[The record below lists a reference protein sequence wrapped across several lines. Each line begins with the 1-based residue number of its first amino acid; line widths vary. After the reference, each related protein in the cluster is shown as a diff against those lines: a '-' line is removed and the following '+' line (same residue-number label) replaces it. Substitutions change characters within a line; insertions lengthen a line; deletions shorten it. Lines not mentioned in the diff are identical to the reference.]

1 MKTIANRALYSAVLI
16 TVLLIPAASFAQ
28 SWEPEN
34 VWQVGQENWNVSPQN
49 NNPSSSTVPSSQI
62 RPTIPPSIDVEE
74 IKTSERC
81 KPITIKAK
89 ILDYTSISQVFLYY
103 ASGNLNYTMLPMN
116 SPPQAPNKFIATL
129 PETAT
134 QGDYIDYYIEAF
146 NSQKTL
152 VTSSGNAL
160 NPTRIFLT
168 GECPDNVPDDI
179 NSTNQSISYDIFSNH
194 TTRQTERSHSATQQS
209 SSQQALPAKPNTS
222 TKPHTILEDVID
234 DKPKPE
240 DKPSY
245 PNFQFSVMLGT
256 GVGIVGDKTENCDS
270 NAKCMPIGGW
280 VSSISTGPAPLPL
293 HLRTSAMF
301 NLPKHF
307 QIGVY
312 LRGQLINIVKDSL
325 TPPAKANVK
334 NPEQYNIMVGLT
346 ARYLIRWEQPYRLYI
361 GLELGW
367 GGANATVDMGR
378 SFNNFKD
385 IYLYKGPWHVAPEIG
400 FLWNFHKNIGLAFE
414 LTIPIVFPERPSAF
428 FDLSIGPYIQF

>member
-1 MKTIANRALYSAVLI
+1 M
-16 TVLLIPAASFAQ
+16 
-28 SWEPEN
+28 
-34 VWQVGQENWNVSPQN
+34 
-49 NNPSSSTVPSSQI
+49 
-62 RPTIPPSIDVEE
+62 
-74 IKTSERC
+74 
-81 KPITIKAK
+81 
-89 ILDYTSISQVFLYY
+89 
-103 ASGNLNYTMLPMN
+103 
-116 SPPQAPNKFIATL
+116 
-129 PETAT
+129 
-134 QGDYIDYYIEAF
+134 
-146 NSQKTL
+146 
-152 VTSSGNAL
+152 
-160 NPTRIFLT
+160 
-168 GECPDNVPDDI
+168 
-179 NSTNQSISYDIFSNH
+179 
-194 TTRQTERSHSATQQS
+194 
-209 SSQQALPAKPNTS
+209 
-222 TKPHTILEDVID
+222 D

-245 PNFQFSVMLGT
+245 PSFQFSIMFGT
-256 GVGIVGDKTENCDS
+256 GVGITGDKTENCDG
-270 NAKCMPIGGW
+270 NAKCMPNGGSESSITTG
-280 VSSISTGPAPLPL
+280 VSSLPL
-293 HLRTSAMF
+293 HLRASAMF

-367 GGANATVDMGR
+367 GGANATVNMGR
-378 SFNNFKD
+378 NFNNFID